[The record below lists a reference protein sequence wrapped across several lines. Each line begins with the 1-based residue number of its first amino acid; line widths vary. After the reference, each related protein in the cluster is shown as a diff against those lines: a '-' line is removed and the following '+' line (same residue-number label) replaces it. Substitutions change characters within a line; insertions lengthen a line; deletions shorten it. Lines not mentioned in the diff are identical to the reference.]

1 MRLQDKGLEQKRAEH
16 NRTLG
21 FKNIL
26 PLSAQVERLH
36 TIPKPELEGAKISC
50 GDWITIWLP
59 NLSAES
65 FTLVCEIA
73 KALIPWRKGPF
84 RINTL
89 EIQSEWNSAIK
100 YNLLAPH
107 LHLQGKMVGDIG
119 CNNGYY
125 MFRGST
131 QNPAQIIGFDP
142 APLCFLQ
149 YQFLQFFAQ
158 QNHLQFEL
166 LGIEELSY
174 FEAQFD
180 VLLCLGVLYH
190 RKSPFEAIKLIYNA
204 LKNGGEAVFDSLIL
218 EGEEEIALCPKGRY
232 AKMPNVYFIPTLRTF
247 CNWLEKCGFKEIVH
261 IATLKTAF
269 EEQRK
274 TQWSSG
280 ESLEDF
286 LTPNGERT
294 IEGYPAPRRAYLKA
308 KKV

>member
-1 MRLQDKGLEQKRAEH
+1 MRLQDKGLEQKRAER
-16 NRTLG
+16 NRALG

-26 PLSAQVERLH
+26 PLSAQIERLY
-36 TIPKPELEGAKISC
+36 TIPKPELERAKISC
-50 GDWITIWLP
+50 GDLIEIWLP

-65 FTLVCEIA
+65 FALVCEIA
-73 KALIPWRKGPF
+73 RALIPWRKGPF
-84 RINTL
+84 KINSL

-107 LHLQGKMVGDIG
+107 LQLKDKIVGDIG

-125 MFRGST
+125 MFRGLA

-142 APLCFLQ
+142 VPLCLLQ
-149 YQFLQFFAQ
+149 YRFLQFFAQ
-158 QNHLQFEL
+158 QNRLQFEL

-190 RKSPFEAIKLIYNA
+190 RKSPLDAVKLIYNA
-204 LKNGGEAVFDSLIL
+204 LKSGGEAVFDSLIL
-218 EGEEEIALCPKGRY
+218 EGEEEIALCPKERY

-247 CNWLEKCGFKEIVH
+247 CGWLEKCGFQEIVH

-286 LTPNGERT
+286 LTPNGEQT

-308 KKV
+308 KKI

>member
-1 MRLQDKGLEQKRAEH
+1 MQNKILEQKRAER
-16 NRTLG
+16 NRALG

-26 PLSAQVERLH
+26 PLIAQVERLYA
-36 TIPKPELEGAKISC
+36 IPKTELEEAEIVY
-50 GDWITIWLP
+50 GDWIGIRFP

-65 FTLVCEIA
+65 SALVCEIA
-73 KALIPWRKGPF
+73 RALIPWRKGPF
-84 RINTL
+84 KINDL

-107 LHLQGKMVGDIG
+107 LHLEGKVVGDIG

-125 MFRGST
+125 MLRALA
-131 QNPAQIIGFDP
+131 QNPSQIIGFDP
-142 APLCFLQ
+142 VPLCFLQ
-149 YQFLQFFAQ
+149 YRFLQFFIQ
-158 QNHLQFEL
+158 EHRLQFEL
-166 LGIEELSY
+166 LGIEELLY
-174 FEAQFD
+174 FEKKFD

-190 RKSPFEAIKLIYNA
+190 RRSPLEAIKLIYNA
-204 LKNGGEAVFDSLIL
+204 LKNGGEAVFDSLIF
-218 EGEEEIALCPKGRY
+218 EGEEEIALCPKGPY

-247 CNWLEKCGFKEIVH
+247 HSWLEKCGFQEIVH

-286 LTPNGERT
+286 LTPNGEQT

-308 KKV
+308 RRV